1 MILEQIGTEDMYI
14 NVLELL
20 ENSVNNHPD
29 RVALRDEVNSV
40 TYVELHEKA
49 QALGYYIATKYGRV
63 NTPIAVCI
71 DRNIESIIL
80 FMGIVYS
87 GNFYVPLD
95 VNMPSERIALILD
108 DLQPGMVIASSN
120 QTIEGVEVV
129 SYASVLETAMELSA
143 ESKDKQHQ
151 VLTAIRDNMIDTD
164 PLYAIFTSGSTG
176 RPKGVLISH
185 RGVIDLVEQF
195 AVTFPFEKEPVFGNQ
210 APFDF
215 DVSVKDIYNSLYL
228 GGTVVVIPKQCFSMP
243 LKLIEFLNTY
253 QINTAIWAVSAM
265 RIVENFKTFSKL
277 VPEYLKLVMF
287 SGEIMPVRVLNYW
300 RQHVEA
306 TYVNLYGPTEITC
319 NCSYYIINRE
329 FDVEEALPI
338 GRAFRNTQIMLLDG
352 DKVIT
357 ESNVQ
362 GEICVRGT
370 CLAHG
375 YYNDSEKTQ
384 KAFAQTPTHT
394 YYPERIYHTGDMGYY
409 NEQGELMFASR
420 MDYQIK
426 HMGHRIELGEIEVVI
441 NAIEGIDAGVCIFD
455 TKHEKIVLCYQ
466 CNDGAPDEATMK
478 TQIVARLKE
487 KLPKFMWPNRY
498 VRYEALPLNKNGKI
512 DRVVLKN
519 EHENS

>member
-1 MILEQIGTEDMYI
+1 MYI

-20 ENSVNNHPD
+20 ENSAAKYPA
-29 RVALRDEVNSV
+29 RMALRDEKHQI
-40 TYVELHEKA
+40 TYEELERQAKA
-49 QALGYYIATKYGRV
+49 VGCYIHKNLGRTGS
-63 NTPIAVCI
+63 PIAVCI

-80 FMGIVYS
+80 FLGIVYS

-95 VNMPSERIALILD
+95 INLPSERIALILE
-108 DLQPGMVIASSN
+108 DLKPAMILASAN
-120 QTIEGVEVV
+120 QTIEGKDILPYDELMRSAKNFVE
-129 SYASVLETAMELSA
+129 SDAAIL
-143 ESKDKQHQ
+143 QQ
-151 VLTAIRDNMIDTD
+151 IRDNMIDTD

-195 AVTFPFEKEPVFGNQ
+195 AITFPFEKEPVFGNQ

-215 DVSVKDIYNSLYL
+215 DVSVKDIYNSLFL

-243 LKLIEFLNTY
+243 LKLIEFINTFE
-253 QINTAIWAVSAM
+253 INTAIWAVSAM

-277 VPEYLKLVMF
+277 VPTSLKLIMF

-300 RQHVEA
+300 KEYVDA

-319 NCSYYIINRE
+319 NCSYFIINRD
-329 FDVEEALPI
+329 FAKEESLPI
-338 GRAFRNTQIMLLDG
+338 GKAFRNTQILLVDSESHR
-352 DKVIT
+352 VIT
-357 ESNVQ
+357 EPNQQ

-375 YYNDSEKTQ
+375 YYNDPEKTG
-384 KAFAQTPTHT
+384 KAFAQNVTQ
-394 YYPERIYHTGDMGYY
+394 YFYPERIYHTGDMGYY
-409 NEQGELMFASR
+409 NEKGELMFASR

-441 NAIEGIDAGVCIFD
+441 NAIAGIDAGVCIFD

-466 CNDGAPDEATMK
+466 CGADAPDEAAMK
-478 TQIVARLKE
+478 AEIVTHLKE
-487 KLPKFMWPNRY
+487 KLPKYMWPNRY
-498 VRYEALPLNKNGKI
+498 VRYDTLPLNKNGKI
-512 DRVVLKN
+512 DRVALKN
-519 EHENS
+519 QHEGA